1 MQKQRNL
8 TIDAL
13 KGLAIIAV
21 ALYHFGGGIL
31 QYGYLGVDVFFVIG
45 GFLLVKQ
52 LTHQFTKGEFNYW
65 SFVFRKI
72 VRLWP
77 LIILAGTVS
86 IIAGYFLMLPDNYEN
101 LAESAIAASA
111 FSENILECIT
121 TKNYWDIVNMYK
133 PLMHLWYVGV
143 LMQSY
148 VVLPLIYFVFV
159 KAMKDA
165 RKGMLVGTTVVT
177 TISLIVFLLPFFTSA
192 QKFYYPPFRLFE
204 LAAGG
209 LLCFFTPKPKNKR
222 IVGIVAFILLLIML
236 GARGVVVSSN
246 VMVLIT
252 VVTTLIVLDCSME
265 EQYENKNVRN
275 VIGVFAAF
283 GKRSYSIYIWH
294 QVVIAF
300 LFYSFFP
307 KQSVSSFLTYAVV
320 TVVLSL
326 LSYHFIEIPLGAT
339 VKNKKKETVVILGTI
354 VVAGIICSLSFLVYM
369 HAGVV
374 RDVPELNINK
384 DKVHRNMHAEYCD
397 RPYSWDRDFEDG
409 NKPHILVLGN
419 SFGRDWANVLY
430 EHNPALDI
438 SYCYY
443 TEENLRKRLD
453 RVEEADFVF
462 YAISGYDGI
471 PDYVLEN
478 IPEDKLYIIGN
489 KNYGESNGIIYAK
502 RFSEDYFDQTVEL
515 DKELIEQN
523 KTDTERFGDHFINL
537 MAPIMKDETNAY
549 VFSDDHKYISQDC
562 RHLTQMG
569 AQFYARTLDIDGLLN
584 LD

>member
-1 MQKQRNL
+1 MVR
-8 TIDAL
+8 
-13 KGLAIIAV
+13 
-21 ALYHFGGGIL
+21 
-31 QYGYLGVDVFFVIG
+31 
-45 GFLLVKQ
+45 Q
-52 LTHQFTKGEFNYW
+52 LIHLFEKDEFNYW
-65 SFVFRKI
+65 QFIFRKI

-77 LIILAGTVS
+77 LIILAGAAS
-86 IIAGYFLMLPDNYEN
+86 IITGYFLMLPDNYEN
-101 LAESAIAASA
+101 MAESVIAASA
-111 FSENILECIT
+111 FSENILESIT

-143 LMQSY
+143 LLQSY
-148 VVLPLIYFVFV
+148 VVLPLIYLIFVRM
-159 KAMKDA
+159 MKDA
-165 RKGMLVGTTVVT
+165 RKGMLVGTTVITVV
-177 TISLIVFLLPFFTSA
+177 SLILFLLPSFSAA
-192 QKFYYPPFRLFE
+192 QKFYYPPFRFFE
-204 LAAGG
+204 LTIGG
-209 LLCFFTPKPKNKR
+209 LLCFFTSKTMNKLR
-222 IVGIVAFILLLIML
+222 IIGIVAFIILLIML
-236 GARGVVVSSN
+236 GARGVIVSSN
-246 VMVLIT
+246 MMLLIT
-252 VVTTLIVLDCSME
+252 VVATLIVLACFIE
-265 EQYENKNVRN
+265 ENYEGSKAIGNVVR
-275 VIGVFAAF
+275 VFSAV

-443 TEENLRKRLD
+443 TEENLKKRLS
-453 RVEEADFVF
+453 RVEKADFVF
-462 YAISGYDGI
+462 YAISDYDGV

-478 IPEDKLYIIGN
+478 IPEEKLYIIGN
-489 KNYGESNGIIYAK
+489 KNYGASNGIIYAK
-502 RFSEDYFDQTVEL
+502 RYSEDYFYQTVEL
-515 DKELIEQN
+515 DKVLLEQN
-523 KTDTERFGDHFINL
+523 KTDSDIFGDHFINL

-549 VFSDDHKYISQDC
+549 VFTDDHKYISQDC

-569 AQFYARTLDIDGLLN
+569 AQFYARTLDIDELLN

>member
-1 MQKQRNL
+1 MVR
-8 TIDAL
+8 
-13 KGLAIIAV
+13 
-21 ALYHFGGGIL
+21 
-31 QYGYLGVDVFFVIG
+31 
-45 GFLLVKQ
+45 Q
-52 LTHQFTKGEFNYW
+52 LNHLFEKDKFNYW
-65 SFVFRKI
+65 QFIFRKI

-77 LIILAGTVS
+77 LIILAGAAS
-86 IIAGYFLMLPDNYEN
+86 IITGYFLMLPDNYEN
-101 LAESAIAASA
+101 MAESVIAASA
-111 FSENILECIT
+111 FSENILESIT

-143 LMQSY
+143 LLQSY
-148 VVLPLIYFVFV
+148 VVLPLIYLIFVRM
-159 KAMKDA
+159 MKDA
-165 RKGMLVGTTVVT
+165 RKGMLVGTTVITVV
-177 TISLIVFLLPFFTSA
+177 SLILFLLPSFSAA
-192 QKFYYPPFRLFE
+192 QKFYYPPFRFFE
-204 LAAGG
+204 LTIGG
-209 LLCFFTPKPKNKR
+209 LLCFFTSKTMNKLR
-222 IVGIVAFILLLIML
+222 IIGIVAFIILLIML
-236 GARGVVVSSN
+236 GARGVIVSSN
-246 VMVLIT
+246 MMLLIT
-252 VVTTLIVLDCSME
+252 LVATLIVLACFIE
-265 EQYENKNVRN
+265 ENYEGSKAIGNVVR
-275 VIGVFAAF
+275 VFSAV

-443 TEENLRKRLD
+443 TEENLKKRLS
-453 RVEEADFVF
+453 RVEKADFVF
-462 YAISGYDGI
+462 YAISDYDGV

-478 IPEDKLYIIGN
+478 IPEEKLYIIGN
-489 KNYGESNGIIYAK
+489 KNYGASNGIIYAK
-502 RFSEDYFDQTVEL
+502 RYSEDYFYQTVEL
-515 DKELIEQN
+515 DKVLLEQN
-523 KTDTERFGDHFINL
+523 KTDSDIFGDHFINL
-537 MAPIMKDETNAY
+537 MAPIMKDETNSY
-549 VFSDDHKYISQDC
+549 VFTDDHKYISQDC

-569 AQFYARTLDIDGLLN
+569 AQFYARTLDIDELLN